1 MQQLGV
7 LYNHDSLNKKDKTAL
22 ISTSTELNPFILDRL
37 CDGCTCLVTLI
48 PNTNLP

>member
-22 ISTSTELNPFILDRL
+22 ISTSTELNILPWTS
-37 CDGCTCLVTLI
+37 CVMAALV
-48 PNTNLP
+48 